1 MFYNETLKLFE
12 RIAEIKKRAYDNII
26 LPYSFES
33 DTIIFKMKHHA
44 RHYEF
49 ILGIKEPK
57 IESNVPNIS
66 SSIAVP
72 SGVNIA
78 HGHPMTIAA
87 TSSNTIIERY
97 IKVCTTTAM
106 QNIISVEWSELP
118 SNFIYFTNSN
128 GTTSEKE
135 SMGNKIMSAM
145 ILHEKTLINGEIY
158 SLEDNPDAFIKD
170 IEGSN
175 KFSILEVLNL
185 EKDYKHAIR

>member
-12 RIAEIKKRAYDNII
+12 RIAEIKKRASDNII

-57 IESNVPNIS
+57 IEPNVPNIS

-78 HGHPMTIAA
+78 HGYPMTITA
-87 TSSNTIIERY
+87 TSPNTIIERY
-97 IKVCTTTAM
+97 IKVCTTTSM

-145 ILHEKTLINGEIY
+145 ILHDKSLINGEIY